1 MKPEIRDQCIRFSI
15 YGLAIG
21 YFVSAIYCFSFKS
34 LPMGHSA
41 QNEMSDIFLWIITPI
56 VYLIGFPWSL
66 IASFLLDL
74 DPPFAPAIGLCI
86 NTTLI
91 FALIGLI
98 KSPNKK

>member
-1 MKPEIRDQCIRFSI
+1 
-15 YGLAIG
+15 
-21 YFVSAIYCFSFKS
+21 
-34 LPMGHSA
+34 
-41 QNEMSDIFLWIITPI
+41 
-56 VYLIGFPWSL
+56 
-66 IASFLLDL
+66 L